1 MADRIVQP
9 KVLVSTN
16 PDTYD
21 NLIMQQAQNATNVTT
36 NINGNAISDIF
47 ESNGTTVKNATNADN
62 AIKKTDNTYGGLM
75 LDENGI
81 LKFGNIIIPQKRSI
95 LSSPVYVSSA
105 HKIIPLSESLKS
117 GDIIEVEVE
126 LTGTTDDTRTGK
138 LLKFQCFIPDLE
150 NEDEGSDIKI
160 NSNVLAI
167 DIYSSAVKFVLPPL
181 EISKSNTQELSAGLM
196 TTITCDS
203 AGTKPSV
210 NVYRY
215 YVNKIYK
222 IIE

>member
-21 NLIMQQAQNATNVTT
+21 NLIMQQAQNATDATNVTT

-75 LDENGI
+75 LDENGV
-81 LKFGNIIIPQKRSI
+81 LKFGDIIIPQKKTLWTGSTLVSNSVDIQLPTI
-95 LSSPVYVSSA
+95 LKVGDKLRIKGQYGTTGNTLIFEADIVISA
-105 HKIIPLSESLKS
+105 IVDYNATAGDTYYPYYEYCNCSNGFAF
-117 GDIIEVEVE
+117 GDIDE
-126 LTGTTDDTRTGK
+126 LYIFQTYINNQGLLRVDELEAMGTTSVSKRFT
-138 LLKFQCFIPDLE
+138 LLNIWQ
-150 NEDEGSDIKI
+150 
-160 NSNVLAI
+160 
-167 DIYSSAVKFVLPPL
+167 
-181 EISKSNTQELSAGLM
+181 
-196 TTITCDS
+196 
-203 AGTKPSV
+203 
-210 NVYRY
+210 
-215 YVNKIYK
+215 